1 MLIMVTRFCK
11 STYMD
16 NVIILLQSVYN
27 FYKGSV
33 KCYKETKD
41 IADIEEHFI
50 KTKQKVLGEFR
61 LELEFR
67 S

>member
-1 MLIMVTRFCK
+1 
-11 STYMD
+11 MD
-16 NVIILLQSVYN
+16 NVFILLQSVYN

-50 KTKQKVLGEFR
+50 KTKQKVLGELR